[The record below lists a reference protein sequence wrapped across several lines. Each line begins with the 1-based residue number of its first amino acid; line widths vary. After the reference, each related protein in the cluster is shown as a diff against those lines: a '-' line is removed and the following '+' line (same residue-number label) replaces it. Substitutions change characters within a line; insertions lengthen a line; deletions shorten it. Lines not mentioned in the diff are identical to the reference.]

1 MLVLLRKPIK
11 NYLPPLPENHSAQKG
26 LAELGGPPP
35 PAISESPFS
44 KYVIF
49 QTKHVA
55 FNTWSVPLPLFFA
68 QEFWQKKDADIFHIE
83 YLGSLRPVRTWFIF
97 IWSKL
102 SKN

>member
-11 NYLPPLPENHSAQKG
+11 NYPPLTENHSAQKG

-55 FNTWSVPLPLFFA
+55 FNT
-68 QEFWQKKDADIFHIE
+68 
-83 YLGSLRPVRTWFIF
+83 
-97 IWSKL
+97 
-102 SKN
+102 